1 METKKLII
9 YNIMNKFL
17 TFLLSFSILNS
28 SFAEDL
34 LCPCCYNNYF
44 KNYQDGKSF
53 ATDGLDVYV
62 VDDFS
67 NDNIFDN
74 NIFDNYYK
82 PFFDEDEEAP
92 FLPKEQYNID
102 VFFQKDEPSLHFS
115 SHKNPW
121 YYHLYKKEEDNDFNE
136 KLVTTLAKKMS
147 TEGGNNFDWENEVDR
162 ARWFNRFR
170 SKVRHNKNVI
180 IIKLKNQDDPLFKS
194 TIFTFRK
201 FVNMSYCPTPIIFTG
216 KFEYEDFEE
225 DLKNFNDEFTKKYG
239 GNENNIVTTRGVVD
253 KKQEIDSQ
261 KCFYIQQDGHF
272 VNFVNRV
279 KNELEKAVFH
289 HNFKDENFDGKT
301 LNIAIIGLPRS
312 GKSLCTNII
321 LDKLAAK
328 VANDVTSVTQGKTTY
343 FHRDVNNIPIQIVDT
358 PGFEP
363 NKENSVTTFINWL
376 QENIGDNDFNKRRI
390 DDIHV
395 IVYFI
400 NAENFPKPKDFGG
413 SWTDS
418 AGRSRWNEFYLQEEL
433 KLFKLFK
440 EEKVPVVFVIA
451 QSHSFENGYKY
462 LKKWFGDLAL
472 IDDLSNY
479 QANTENWEAKDQWI
493 CPKWTR
499 GSLIQ
504 LKNDPIEGSN
514 KYTGK
519 YGLVKLMNII
529 EELFNN
535 NEEYKS
541 RLPKTFA
548 GGFSLSGILDKLKE
562 QFIKKQGFNDDTKQV
577 PVIDDDEDII
587 VEEVDK
593 KIPWCLDKL
602 HDAHIKS
609 NFMGKIVL
617 SVAET
622 GMINAFAKGE
632 SYVFL
637 GQEINFSNF

>member
-62 VDDFS
+62 VEDFTG
-67 NDNIFDN
+67 D
-74 NIFDNYYK
+74 IFDNYYK
-82 PFFDEDEEAP
+82 PFFDEDEEDL
-92 FLPKEQYNID
+92 FLPKERYNID
-102 VFFQKDEPSLHFS
+102 VFFQEENPSNELHFS
-115 SHKNPW
+115 SHENPW

-147 TEGGNNFDWENEVDR
+147 TEGGNNFDWENGVDR

-180 IIKLKNQDDPLFKS
+180 IVKLKDKNDPLFKS

-201 FVNMSYCPTPIIFTG
+201 FVNMSYRPCPIIFTG
-216 KFEYEDFEE
+216 SFDFE
-225 DLKNFNDEFTKKYG
+225 NFNDKLEQFNKNYTEKYG
-239 GNENNIVTTRGVVD
+239 KDQKGTITVRGVVD
-253 KKQEIDSQ
+253 KKQPIDSQ
-261 KCFYIQQDGHF
+261 QCLYINQEE
-272 VNFVNRV
+272 NFVNRV

-343 FHRDVNNIPIQIVDT
+343 FHRDVNNIPIQIIDT

-363 NKENSVTTFINWL
+363 NKDNSVDTFIEWL
-376 QENIGDNDFNKRRI
+376 QERIDENDPNKRRI
-390 DDIHV
+390 NDIHV

-400 NAENFPKPKDFGG
+400 NAKNFPKPEDFGKP
-413 SWTDS
+413 WTDS
-418 AGRSRWNEFYLQEEL
+418 AGKSRGNNFYLTEEID
-433 KLFKLFK
+433 LFKIFK
-440 EEKVPVVFVIA
+440 ENRVPVIFCIA
-451 QSHSFENGYKY
+451 QSGSFENGYKY

-472 IDDLSNY
+472 INDLSNY
-479 QANTENWEAKDQWI
+479 EANTEGWEAKDQWI

-504 LKNDPIEGSN
+504 LENDPIEGSN

-541 RLPKTFA
+541 RLPQTFA
-548 GGFSLSGILDKLKE
+548 GNFSLSGILDKLKE

-577 PVIDDDEDII
+577 PVIDDDGNTDII
-587 VEEVDK
+587 VREVDN
-593 KIPWCLDKL
+593 KIPRCLDKL

-609 NFMGKIVL
+609 NFMVKKIL

-637 GQEINFSNF
+637 GKEINFSNF

>member
-1 METKKLII
+1 
-9 YNIMNKFL
+9 MNKFL
-17 TFLLSFSILNS
+17 AFLLSFSILNS

-62 VDDFS
+62 VDDFT
-67 NDNIFDN
+67 N
-74 NIFDNYYK
+74 NIFGNYYK
-82 PFFDEDEEAP
+82 PFFEENEEDL
-92 FLPKEQYNID
+92 FLPKERYNID
-102 VFFQKDEPSLHFS
+102 VFFRKEDPSNELHFS
-115 SHKNPW
+115 SHENPW
-121 YYHLYKKEEDNDFNE
+121 YWHIYKKNKNDDEFNKNLIE
-136 KLVTTLAKKMS
+136 NLAKKMS
-147 TEGGNNFDWENEVDR
+147 TEGGNNFDWENGVDR

-180 IIKLKNQDDPLFKS
+180 IIKLKKENDPLFKS

-216 KFEYEDFEE
+216 NFNYNKFED
-225 DLKNFNDEFTKKYG
+225 DLKNFNDEYTKRYG
-239 GNENNIVTTRGVVD
+239 GDGNNIVTTLGVVD
-253 KKQEIDSQ
+253 KRQEIDSQ
-261 KCFYIQQDGHF
+261 KCFYIQQDGH
-272 VNFVNRV
+272 FVNRV

-289 HNFKDENFDGKT
+289 HNFKDENFNGKT

-376 QENIGDNDFNKRRI
+376 QENIDENDLPKRRI

-418 AGRSRWNEFYLQEEL
+418 AGRSRGNEFYLQEEL

-541 RLPKTFA
+541 RLPQTFA
-548 GGFSLSGILDKLKE
+548 GNFSLSGILDKLKE
-562 QFIKKQGFNDDTKQV
+562 QFIKKQGFNDDTIKA
-577 PVIDDDEDII
+577 PVINDDNEDII
-587 VEEVDK
+587 VREVDN
-593 KIPWCLDKL
+593 KIPDCLSWL
-602 HDAHIKS
+602 HNGYRES
-609 NFMGKIVL
+609 NIIQKAAIYM
-617 SVAET
+617 AEKEL
-622 GMINAFAKGE
+622 INAFAKGE
-632 SYVFL
+632 ESYSFL
-637 GQEINFSNF
+637 NKKIYFHF

>member
-1 METKKLII
+1 M
-9 YNIMNKFL
+9 
-17 TFLLSFSILNS
+17 
-28 SFAEDL
+28 
-34 LCPCCYNNYF
+34 
-44 KNYQDGKSF
+44 
-53 ATDGLDVYV
+53 
-62 VDDFS
+62 
-67 NDNIFDN
+67 
-74 NIFDNYYK
+74 
-82 PFFDEDEEAP
+82 
-92 FLPKEQYNID
+92 
-102 VFFQKDEPSLHFS
+102 
-115 SHKNPW
+115 
-121 YYHLYKKEEDNDFNE
+121 
-136 KLVTTLAKKMS
+136 
-147 TEGGNNFDWENEVDR
+147 
-162 ARWFNRFR
+162 
-170 SKVRHNKNVI
+170 
-180 IIKLKNQDDPLFKS
+180 
-194 TIFTFRK
+194 
-201 FVNMSYCPTPIIFTG
+201 
-216 KFEYEDFEE
+216 
-225 DLKNFNDEFTKKYG
+225 
-239 GNENNIVTTRGVVD
+239 
-253 KKQEIDSQ
+253 
-261 KCFYIQQDGHF
+261 
-272 VNFVNRV
+272 
-279 KNELEKAVFH
+279 
-289 HNFKDENFDGKT
+289 
-301 LNIAIIGLPRS
+301 NIAIIGLPRS

-376 QENIGDNDFNKRRI
+376 QENIDENDLPKRRI

-418 AGRSRWNEFYLQEEL
+418 AGRSRGNEFYLQEEL

-504 LKNDPIEGSN
+504 LENDRIEDSN
-514 KYTGK
+514 EYTGK

-541 RLPKTFA
+541 RLPQTFA
-548 GGFSLSGILDKLKE
+548 GNFSLSGILDKLKE
-562 QFIKKQGFNDDTKQV
+562 QFIKKQGFNDDTIKA
-577 PVIDDDEDII
+577 PVINDDNEDII
-587 VEEVDK
+587 VREVDN
-593 KIPWCLDKL
+593 KIPDCLSWL
-602 HDAHIKS
+602 HNGYRES
-609 NFMGKIVL
+609 NIIQKAAIYM
-617 SVAET
+617 AEKEL
-622 GMINAFAKGE
+622 INAFAKGE
-632 SYVFL
+632 ESYSFL
-637 GQEINFSNF
+637 NKKIYFHF

>member
-62 VDDFS
+62 VEDFTG
-67 NDNIFDN
+67 D
-74 NIFDNYYK
+74 IFDNYYK
-82 PFFDEDEEAP
+82 PFFDEDEEDL
-92 FLPKEQYNID
+92 FLPKERYNID
-102 VFFQKDEPSLHFS
+102 VFFQEENPSNELHFS
-115 SHKNPW
+115 SHENPW

-147 TEGGNNFDWENEVDR
+147 TEGGNNFDWEKGVDR

-180 IIKLKNQDDPLFKS
+180 IVKLKDKNDPLFKS

-201 FVNMSYCPTPIIFTG
+201 FVNMSYRPCPIIFTG
-216 KFEYEDFEE
+216 SFDFE
-225 DLKNFNDEFTKKYG
+225 NFNDKLEQFNKNYTEKYG
-239 GNENNIVTTRGVVD
+239 KDQKGTITVRGVVD
-253 KKQEIDSQ
+253 KKQPIDSQ
-261 KCFYIQQDGHF
+261 QCLYINQEE
-272 VNFVNRV
+272 NFVNRV

-343 FHRDVNNIPIQIVDT
+343 FHRDVNNIPIQIIDT

-363 NKENSVTTFINWL
+363 NKDNSVDTFIEWL
-376 QENIGDNDFNKRRI
+376 QERIDENDPNKRRI
-390 DDIHV
+390 NDIHV

-400 NAENFPKPKDFGG
+400 NAKNFPKPEDFGKP
-413 SWTDS
+413 WTDS
-418 AGRSRWNEFYLQEEL
+418 AGKSRGNNFYLTEEID
-433 KLFKLFK
+433 LFKIFK
-440 EEKVPVVFVIA
+440 ENRVPVIFCIA
-451 QSHSFENGYKY
+451 QSGSFENGYKY

-472 IDDLSNY
+472 INDLSNY
-479 QANTENWEAKDQWI
+479 EANTEGWEAKDQWI

-504 LKNDPIEGSN
+504 LENDPIEGSN

-541 RLPKTFA
+541 RLPQTFA
-548 GGFSLSGILDKLKE
+548 GNFSLSGILDKLKE

-577 PVIDDDEDII
+577 PVINDNNEDII
-587 VEEVDK
+587 VKEVDN
-593 KIPWCLDKL
+593 KIPRCLDKL

-609 NFMGKIVL
+609 NFMVKKIL

-637 GQEINFSNF
+637 GKEINFSNF